1 VDSGATLQSYD
12 ALGSSL
18 AKIGKGFSR
27 VPNAKLFKLNP
38 KISVKMKK
46 EGYFKQSYGIFL
58 DSFKK
63 IDLKIFPIVFF
74 DLVFYSLIPL
84 IAITSFNIVQKK
96 AMSID
101 LGQNLL
107 QMGAENAQALAAN
120 LQGFLFLLI
129 GMMLLMLLT
138 IIIDWSIFKG
148 LAWGFTLK
156 KKFSFNYFLR
166 FFLLNLF
173 WLGTL
178 AVLMFLIGLAFKG
191 EPLMLWGI
199 YFQAGVASVYILI
212 LMAAWAYF
220 TNIIYVL
227 FLKDEKK
234 AVRKAL
240 KLGFTKIH
248 FFILPYVS
256 LAAILLVL
264 YAIMNLITSLPFGI
278 GFTIMAFI
286 MLFYLA
292 WARYYVVGVV
302 ESIL

>member
-1 VDSGATLQSYD
+1 
-12 ALGSSL
+12 
-18 AKIGKGFSR
+18 
-27 VPNAKLFKLNP
+27 
-38 KISVKMKK
+38 MKK
-46 EGYFKQSYGIFL
+46 EEYFKQSYDIFL
-58 DSFKK
+58 NSFKK

-84 IAITSFNIVQKK
+84 IAINSLNVIQKK

-101 LGQNLL
+101 LGQSLL

-120 LQGFLFLLI
+120 LKGFLFLLI
-129 GMMLLMLLT
+129 GMMLLMLLV
-138 IIIDWSIFKG
+138 IIIDLSIFKG

-178 AVLMFLIGLAFKG
+178 AVLMFLIGLTFKG
-191 EPLMLWGI
+191 EPLMLGGI
-199 YFQAGVASVYILI
+199 YFQAGASSIYILI

-248 FFILPYVS
+248 LFVLPYAV
-256 LAAILLVL
+256 LIAIFVVL
-264 YAIMNLITSLPFGI
+264 YSIMSLMTSLPFGI

-302 ESIL
+302 ESTL